1 MARSFLDN
9 LVLQATGGNP
19 TPEAEAAAARA
30 KAYMEQLQRE
40 QMMASLGAQMA
51 NPATQVANPT
61 TGVNPMSY
69 RPEGAY
75 QSPNNTMTNVPVTMG
90 GMNVQNPPMDLNALL
105 RILGYR

>member
-1 MARSFLDN
+1 MAKSFLDN

-51 NPATQVANPT
+51 NPAAGAVS
-61 TGVNPMSY
+61 GINPMSY

-75 QSPNNTMTNVPVTMG
+75 QSPNNTMTNIPQNIG
-90 GMNVQNPPMDLNALL
+90 GMNVQNTTPPMDLNSLL